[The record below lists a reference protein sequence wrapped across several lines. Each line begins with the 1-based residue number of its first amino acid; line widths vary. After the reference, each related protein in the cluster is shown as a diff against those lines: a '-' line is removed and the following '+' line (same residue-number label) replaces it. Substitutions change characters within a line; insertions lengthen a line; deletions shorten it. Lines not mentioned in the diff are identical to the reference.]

1 MSVVWKVHL
10 EFEEDSSSKFWR
22 ARIDGKTLYVN
33 YGRIGTTG
41 QMSMKELASPDAAQK
56 ELEKLEREKRKK
68 GYQDAGSAG
77 SGEEG
82 GDDEEDGKDEEGEDE
97 EGEDEEGEDDDE
109 EAATPKK
116 KGAKASSVPSGS
128 SAPSGA
134 SARLVLSGKGRSIET
149 LITLEGSKVRVEAD
163 ESYDSADKAK
173 RAFERLKQA
182 LLDDGYKEK

>member
-22 ARIDGKTLYVN
+22 ARVEGKTLYVN

-41 QMSMKELASPDAAQK
+41 QMSMKELANADAAQK

-77 SGEEG
+77 SSEDDEDGDEGEEDEG
-82 GDDEEDGKDEEGEDE
+82 EEDEGEEDEDE
-97 EGEDEEGEDDDE
+97 EEEKK
-109 EAATPKK
+109 PKK
-116 KGAKASSVPSGS
+116 GGKAAA
-128 SAPSGA
+128 APAGA

-149 LITLEGSKVRVEAD
+149 RLVLEGSKVRVEAD

-173 RAFERLKQA
+173 AAFERLKQA

>member
-22 ARIDGKTLYVN
+22 ARVDGKTLYVN

-77 SGEEG
+77 AGDEG
-82 GDDEEDGKDEEGEDE
+82 GAEEEDAADEGEDE
-97 EGEDEEGEDDDE
+97 EGGEDEEEDEDE
-109 EAATPKK
+109 EDAKPKK
-116 KGAKASSVPSGS
+116 GGKAA
-128 SAPSGA
+128 APSGA

-149 LITLEGSKVRVEAD
+149 RITLEGSKVRVEAD

-173 RAFERLKQA
+173 QAFERLKQA

>member
-41 QMSMKELASPDAAQK
+41 QMSMKDLASPDAAQK

-77 SGEEG
+77 SAEEG

-97 EGEDEEGEDDDE
+97 EGGDDDE
-109 EAATPKK
+109 EGGDDDEEGATPKK
-116 KGAKASSVPSGS
+116 KGAKAS
-128 SAPSGA
+128 ATSGA

>member
-22 ARIDGKTLYVN
+22 ARVEGKTLYVN

-41 QMSMKELASPDAAQK
+41 QMSMKELASADAAQK

-77 SGEEG
+77 SSEDDEDGDEGEE
-82 GDDEEDGKDEEGEDE
+82 DEDE
-97 EGEDEEGEDDDE
+97 EEEEEDEKP
-109 EAATPKK
+109 AK
-116 KGAKASSVPSGS
+116 KGKAAAAA
-128 SAPSGA
+128 APAGA
-134 SARLVLSGKGRSIET
+134 SARLVLSGKGRTIET
-149 LITLEGSKVRVEAD
+149 RLVLEGSKVRVEAD

-173 RAFERLKQA
+173 AAFERLKQA
-182 LLDDGYKEK
+182 LVDDGYKEK

>member
-22 ARIDGKTLYVN
+22 ARVEGKTLYVN

-41 QMSMKELASPDAAQK
+41 QMSMKELASADAAQK

-77 SGEEG
+77 SSEDDEDGDEGEE
-82 GDDEEDGKDEEGEDE
+82 DEDAEDE
-97 EGEDEEGEDDDE
+97 EEEEEDEKP
-109 EAATPKK
+109 AK
-116 KGAKASSVPSGS
+116 KGKAAAAA
-128 SAPSGA
+128 APAGA
-134 SARLVLSGKGRSIET
+134 SARLVLSGKGRTIET
-149 LITLEGSKVRVEAD
+149 RLVLEGSKVRVEAD

-173 RAFERLKQA
+173 AAFERLKQA
-182 LLDDGYKEK
+182 LVDDGYKEK

>member
-22 ARIDGKTLYVN
+22 ARVEGKTLYVN

-41 QMSMKELASPDAAQK
+41 QMSMKELANADAAQK

-77 SGEEG
+77 SSEDDEDGDEGEEDEGEEG
-82 GDDEEDGKDEEGEDE
+82 EEDEDE
-97 EGEDEEGEDDDE
+97 EEEKK
-109 EAATPKK
+109 PKK
-116 KGAKASSVPSGS
+116 GGKAAA
-128 SAPSGA
+128 APAGA

-149 LITLEGSKVRVEAD
+149 RLVLEGSKVRVEAD

-173 RAFERLKQA
+173 AAFERLKQA

>member
-10 EFEEDSSSKFWR
+10 EFEEDNSSKFWR
-22 ARIDGKTLYVN
+22 ARVEGKTLYVN

-41 QMSMKELASPDAAQK
+41 QMSMKELANADAAQK

-77 SGEEG
+77 SSEDDEDGDEGEEEE
-82 GDDEEDGKDEEGEDE
+82 GDEDEEGEDE
-97 EGEDEEGEDDDE
+97 EGEDEEE
-109 EAATPKK
+109 EKKPKK
-116 KGAKASSVPSGS
+116 GGKAAA
-128 SAPSGA
+128 APAGA

-149 LITLEGSKVRVEAD
+149 RLVLEGSKVRVEAD

-173 RAFERLKQA
+173 AAFERLKQA

>member
-22 ARIDGKTLYVN
+22 ARVEGKTLYVN

-41 QMSMKELASPDAAQK
+41 QMSMKELASADAAQK

-77 SGEEG
+77 SSEDDEDGDEGEEEEEAE
-82 GDDEEDGKDEEGEDE
+82 DEEAEEEDEEDEKP
-97 EGEDEEGEDDDE
+97 
-109 EAATPKK
+109 AK
-116 KGAKASSVPSGS
+116 KGKAAAAA
-128 SAPSGA
+128 APAGA
-134 SARLVLSGKGRSIET
+134 SARLILSGKGRTIET
-149 LITLEGSKVRVEAD
+149 RLVLEGSKVRVEAD

-173 RAFERLKQA
+173 AAFARLKQA

>member
-10 EFEEDSSSKFWR
+10 EFEEDNSSKFWR
-22 ARIDGKTLYVN
+22 ARVEGKTLYVN

-41 QMSMKELASPDAAQK
+41 QVSMKELANADAAQK

-77 SGEEG
+77 SSEDDEDGDEGEEDEGGEEG
-82 GDDEEDGKDEEGEDE
+82 EEDEDE
-97 EGEDEEGEDDDE
+97 EEEKK
-109 EAATPKK
+109 PKK
-116 KGAKASSVPSGS
+116 GGKAAA
-128 SAPSGA
+128 APAGA

-149 LITLEGSKVRVEAD
+149 RLVLEGSKVRVEAD

-173 RAFERLKQA
+173 AAFERLKQA

>member
-22 ARIDGKTLYVN
+22 ARVEGKTLYVN

-41 QMSMKELASPDAAQK
+41 QMSMKELASADAAQK

-77 SGEEG
+77 SSEDDEDGDEGEEEEEAE
-82 GDDEEDGKDEEGEDE
+82 DEEAEEEDEEDEKP
-97 EGEDEEGEDDDE
+97 
-109 EAATPKK
+109 AK
-116 KGAKASSVPSGS
+116 KGKAAAAA
-128 SAPSGA
+128 APAGA
-134 SARLVLSGKGRSIET
+134 SARLVLSGKGRTIET
-149 LITLEGSKVRVEAD
+149 RLVLEGSKVRVEAD

-173 RAFERLKQA
+173 AAFERLKQA
-182 LLDDGYKEK
+182 LVDDGYKEK